1 LMSAQ
6 TIQKPKRKILFRLL
20 KGFIYGNVIG
30 LFAGSALYLLSSAVS
45 NITGGLPVSPAQFFA
60 LIYGASVVSGIAH
73 EYSEWLS
80 SQEE

>member
-1 LMSAQ
+1 MSQ
-6 TIQKPKRKILFRLL
+6 VQSQKPKRKVLFRLL

-30 LFAGSALYLLSSAVS
+30 LFAGSALFLLSSAVS

-60 LIYGASVVSGIAH
+60 LIYGSSVVSGIAH